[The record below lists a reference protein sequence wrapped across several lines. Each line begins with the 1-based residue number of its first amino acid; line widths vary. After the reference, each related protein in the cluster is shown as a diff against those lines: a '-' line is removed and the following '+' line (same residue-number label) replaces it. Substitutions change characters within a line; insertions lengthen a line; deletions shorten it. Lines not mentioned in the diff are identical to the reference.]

1 MEERL
6 GEMRKGR
13 RERIEKG
20 SRDKQ
25 RRKNE
30 KRELRRQFEEE
41 GIKNQETLS
50 HGQVTQGSHKYI
62 SSIK

>member
-1 MEERL
+1 MEKRL